1 MFKSGILIGGIG
13 AIGLYFTGAL
23 TPGYSRV
30 VQGSPD
36 AVMAALE
43 DLDITQQPGSPGTD
57 PSRSGGVKPM
67 FRLAKGANAM
77 TWYVMSGDQVATR
90 MTATLEPVNGGT
102 ETRVG
107 TVVER
112 GDAPDDRV
120 SPAFRSQAITLGL
133 FNMAVEGELD
143 RLTNPVTRSQDEC
156 RAMAEEL
163 LLAGA
168 SDGLPRGGAPTNLTQ
183 AMGQTAK
190 DVMRLAAMEKELQR
204 RGCDTNAPAG
214 EFRPVSNEMVKSDP
228 GDLHRPAITT
238 SSGRDENGI
247 SFEPGKPMVDVSR
260 K

>member
-1 MFKSGILIGGIG
+1 MFKSGLIIGTIG
-13 AIGLYFTGAL
+13 AAGLYFTGAL
-23 TPGYSRV
+23 APDYSRV
-30 VQGSPD
+30 VQGSPTQ
-36 AVMAALE
+36 VMAALE
-43 DLDITQQPGSPGTD
+43 DLDITRQPGAPGTD

-102 ETRVG
+102 ETRVR

-120 SPAFRSQAITLGL
+120 SPAFRSPAITLGL

-163 LLAGA
+163 LMANA
-168 SDGLPRGGAPTNLTQ
+168 PRGTEPTNLTQ
-183 AMGQTAK
+183 AAGQSATI
-190 DVMRLAAMEKELQR
+190 VMRLAAVEKELQR
-204 RGCDTNAPAG
+204 RGCDTNAPPG
-214 EFRPVSNEMVKSDP
+214 EFRPVRSEMVRADPNPPSDHP
-228 GDLHRPAITT
+228 PMRNEDGV
-238 SSGRDENGI
+238 
-247 SFEPGKPMVDVSR
+247 SFEPGKPMIDVSR